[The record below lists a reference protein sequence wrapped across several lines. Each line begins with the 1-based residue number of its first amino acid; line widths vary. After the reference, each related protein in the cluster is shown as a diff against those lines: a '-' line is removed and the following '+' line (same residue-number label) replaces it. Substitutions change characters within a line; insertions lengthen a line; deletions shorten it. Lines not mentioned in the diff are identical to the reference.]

1 MPMGTAVQTGT
12 CMTSVSPPSCPKSL
26 FCCTENSWGGA
37 RPGPCGST
45 EPDVPG
51 TQPEAPQGLQGLPP
65 HGQHMLQTLPPSPP
79 GWQVPPEA
87 WKGVLVRETGAQLC
101 GSESQVPFMGLGF
114 WSVKGA
120 GSSLGAGPT
129 PPEGVE
135 PVSCWVGWPRATR
148 GESEFWGLGPPLLPR
163 GSAQAGLTGPALP
176 LLCPSGPPRA
186 QASLGCPGQAVQ
198 RPSRPAHSRGP
209 GTWNPASVSAC
220 QPRCQP
226 EPNCLICTNS
236 HAINTRRLK

>member
-1 MPMGTAVQTGT
+1 MCQVQEFRQVQGCRQVRGCRQAQECRQVWGCRGVQTGTGVPMGTAVQTGT

-135 PVSCWVGWPRATR
+135 PVSCWVGWPLGNQG
-148 GESEFWGLGPPLLPR
+148 GE
-163 GSAQAGLTGPALP
+163 
-176 LLCPSGPPRA
+176 
-186 QASLGCPGQAVQ
+186 
-198 RPSRPAHSRGP
+198 
-209 GTWNPASVSAC
+209 
-220 QPRCQP
+220 
-226 EPNCLICTNS
+226 
-236 HAINTRRLK
+236 